1 VSDEGAAAPRAAAPM
16 PWEGRPE
23 RADLFLMAAIIGS
36 GLYYLALWPLTPLLI
51 DSHPV
56 VLELVKGS
64 WTAMITMGA
73 KARIGEASWV
83 IAVLAGIP
91 GLMWLDWIFWWAG
104 RRWGRRAI
112 AVFVGNHP
120 KADARIARFERFV
133 HRFDWLAI
141 VLVYFTP
148 IPNPL
153 VYASAGWARMRLAT
167 FLVLDLIGTLLWIGF
182 CVGLGYAIGQEA
194 VDVAKAVG
202 RYGLY
207 LTIVM
212 VVVIVARQVQVA
224 RRQAQAERQTS

>member
-1 VSDEGAAAPRAAAPM
+1 
-16 PWEGRPE
+16 
-23 RADLFLMAAIIGS
+23 
-36 GLYYLALWPLTPLLI
+36 
-51 DSHPV
+51 V

-73 KARIGEASWV
+73 KARVGEASLV
-83 IAVLAGIP
+83 VAVLAAIP
-91 GLMWLDWIFWWAG
+91 ALMWFDWLYWWAG

-112 AVFVGNHP
+112 GLLVGNHP
-120 KADARIARFERFV
+120 KADARVARFERFV

-141 VLVYFTP
+141 VIVYFTP

-153 VYASAGWARMRLAT
+153 VYASAGWARMRLTT
-167 FLVLDLIGTLLWIGF
+167 FLALDLIGTLLWIGF

-212 VVVIVARQVQVA
+212 IVVIVARQMYVA
-224 RRQAQAERQTS
+224 GRSSR